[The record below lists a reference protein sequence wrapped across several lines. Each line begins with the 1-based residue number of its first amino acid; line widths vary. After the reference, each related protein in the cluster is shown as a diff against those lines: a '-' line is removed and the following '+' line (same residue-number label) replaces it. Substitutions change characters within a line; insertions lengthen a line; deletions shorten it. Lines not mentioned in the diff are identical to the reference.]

1 MKRQRI
7 VAAWLACIMAAFVLP
22 FAALAEGG
30 GIAISLSGG
39 NDTLAT
45 GDYLSVNVKF
55 DEAVASFGGAEFNVD
70 YDSTALK
77 FVSYTALLGSA
88 ADEDTAESGSGTGML
103 NYGGVKDGKVKIL
116 LVNAG
121 IISGGDVSIAAN
133 TVIGNIVFKVIGQNT
148 TGTSYK
154 TSYKI
159 ASEGFSAIAAE
170 KTGET
175 ETTLTPAGST
185 FTPTTVTVSDSVTY
199 PTDGAPT
206 VYCITSEANGVVTL
220 SLKASIADLQRLNMQ
235 LTLNGYTDIA
245 AASDCPFT
253 VSIDGGSVTISHNAA
268 PNTDGVDM
276 RSGVAVLTMKKSG
289 ASQSITP
296 APKAIATKDAN
307 GALSPIT
314 KPKVTDDPLGGRMLG
329 DVNNDGEVTS
339 ADALAIL
346 KHSVGMEKLK
356 GVDLLVADINGD
368 GDVTSADALLAL
380 KRSVGMLD
388 ENYKEK

>member
-55 DEAVASFGGAEFNVD
+55 DAAVASFGGAEFNVE
-70 YDSTALK
+70 YDSAKLE
-77 FVSYTALLGSA
+77 FVSYTPLIGSA
-88 ADEDTAESGSGTGML
+88 ADEDAAESGSGTGML

-133 TVIGNIVFKVIGQNT
+133 TAIGNIVFKVIGQNT

-154 TSYKI
+154 I
-159 ASEGFSAIAAE
+159 ASEGFIAIAAE

-175 ETTLTPAGST
+175 ETALTPAGST
-185 FTPTTVTVSDSVTY
+185 FTETIVTVSDSVTY
-199 PTDGAPT
+199 PTENAPT
-206 VYCITSEANGVVTL
+206 VYCTTSEASGVVTL
-220 SLKASIADLQRLNMQ
+220 SLKANIADLQRLDMQ
-235 LTLNGYTDIA
+235 LTLTGYENITA
-245 AASDCPFT
+245 VADCPLNVT
-253 VSIDGGSVTISHNAA
+253 VSNNVATITYDAQNGS
-268 PNTDGVDM
+268 GVDM
-276 RSGVAVLTMKKSG
+276 RSGMAVLTMKKSG
-289 ASQSITP
+289 ASQSITS

-314 KPKVTDDPLGGRMLG
+314 KPTVTDDPLGGRMLG
-329 DVNNDGEVTS
+329 DVD
-339 ADALAIL
+339 
-346 KHSVGMEKLK
+346 
-356 GVDLLVADINGD
+356 GD
-368 GDVTSADALLAL
+368 GNITLRDAMFIFQAKANKRTLSGVSALCADTDKDGKITLRDAMFILQYKAN
-380 KRSVGMLD
+380 KRD
-388 ENYKEK
+388 ADFNIK

>member
-30 GIAISLSGG
+30 DIAIKLDSG
-39 NDTLAT
+39 NAALAN

-55 DEAVASFGGAEFNVD
+55 DAAVASFGGAEFNVE
-70 YDSTALK
+70 YDSTVLE

-121 IISGGDVSIAAN
+121 IISGGDTSIAAN

-148 TGTSYK
+148 TR

-175 ETTLTPAGST
+175 ETALTPADST
-185 FTPTTVTVSDSVTY
+185 FTPTTVTVSDSVDY
-199 PTDGAPT
+199 PMENAPT

-253 VSIDGGSVTISHNAA
+253 VSIDGGSVTISRNAA

-289 ASQSITP
+289 ASQSIISV
-296 APKAIATKDAN
+296 PKAIATKDAN

-314 KPKVTDDPLGGRMLG
+314 KPNVIDDPYGGYALG
-329 DVNNDGEVTS
+329 DVN
-339 ADALAIL
+339 
-346 KHSVGMEKLK
+346 
-356 GVDLLVADINGD
+356 GD
-368 GDVTSADALLAL
+368 GKINATDALLVLRSFAKKITLTPEQTLRADVNRDNKVNATDAL
-380 KRSVGMLD
+380 KILRYFAKKITSFD
-388 ENYKEK
+388 

>member
-30 GIAISLSGG
+30 DIAISLSGG
-39 NDTLAT
+39 NAELAV

-55 DEAVASFGGAEFNVD
+55 DAAVASFGGAEFNVE
-70 YDSTALK
+70 YDSTVLE
-77 FVSYTALLGSA
+77 FVSYTALLGSEA
-88 ADEDTAESGSGTGML
+88 NENTAESGSGTGML

-121 IISGGDVSIAAN
+121 IISGGDTSIAAN
-133 TVIGNIVFKVIGQNT
+133 TAIGNIVFKVIGQNT
-148 TGTSYK
+148 TG

-175 ETTLTPAGST
+175 ETALTPAGST
-185 FTPTTVTVSDSVTY
+185 FTEITVTVSDSVTY
-199 PTDGAPT
+199 PTAGAPT
-206 VYCITSEANGVVTL
+206 IYCLTSEKDGAVTL

-235 LTLNGYTDIA
+235 LTLDGYTDIA

-253 VSIDGGSVTISHNAA
+253 VSIDGEGVTISHNAA

-289 ASQSITP
+289 ASQSITS
-296 APKAIATKDAN
+296 APEAIATKDAN

-314 KPKVTDDPLGGRMLG
+314 KPTVTDDPLGGRMLG
-329 DVNNDGEVTS
+329 DVD
-339 ADALAIL
+339 
-346 KHSVGMEKLK
+346 
-356 GVDLLVADINGD
+356 GD
-368 GDVTSADALLAL
+368 GNITLRDAMFIFQAKANKRTLSGVSALCADTDKDGKITLRDAMFILQYKAN
-380 KRSVGMLD
+380 KRD
-388 ENYKEK
+388 ADFNIK

>member
-39 NDTLAT
+39 NAALAV

-55 DEAVASFGGAEFNVD
+55 DAAVASFGGAEFNVD

-148 TGTSYK
+148 TG

-253 VSIDGGSVTISHNAA
+253 VSIDGGSVTISHNAS

-276 RSGVAVLTMKKSG
+276 RSGVAVLTMKKTG
-289 ASQSITP
+289 ESQSITSE
-296 APKAIATKDAN
+296 PKAIATKDAN

-314 KPKVTDDPLGGRMLG
+314 KPIVIDDPYGGYEYG
-329 DVNNDGEVTS
+329 DVN
-339 ADALAIL
+339 
-346 KHSVGMEKLK
+346 
-356 GVDLLVADINGD
+356 GD
-368 GDVTSADALLAL
+368 GRIDVTDASLILQHIAKLITLTPEQIARADVAYNNSIDVTDATLILMYIA
-380 KRSVGMLD
+380 KFDVKFGVQ
-388 ENYKEK
+388 

>member
-30 GIAISLSGG
+30 DIAISLSGG
-39 NDTLAT
+39 NAALAN

-55 DEAVASFGGAEFNVD
+55 DAAVASFGGAEFNVE
-70 YDSTALK
+70 YDSTVLE

-88 ADEDTAESGSGTGML
+88 ADEDAAESGSGTGML

-154 TSYKI
+154 I

-185 FTPTTVTVSDSVTY
+185 FTETTVTVSDSVTY
-199 PTDGAPT
+199 PTENAPT
-206 VYCITSEANGVVTL
+206 VYCITSEANGVVSL
-220 SLKASIADLQRLNMQ
+220 SLKASIADLQRLDMQ
-235 LTLNGYTDIA
+235 LTLTGYENITA
-245 AASDCPFT
+245 VADCPLNVT
-253 VSIDGGSVTISHNAA
+253 VSNNVATITYDAQNGS
-268 PNTDGVDM
+268 GVDM

-289 ASQSITP
+289 ASQSITS

-314 KPKVTDDPLGGRMLG
+314 QPTVTDDPLGGRMLG
-329 DVNNDGEVTS
+329 DVD
-339 ADALAIL
+339 
-346 KHSVGMEKLK
+346 
-356 GVDLLVADINGD
+356 GD
-368 GDVTSADALLAL
+368 GNITLRDAMFIFQAKANKRTLSGVSALCADTDKDGKITLRDAMFILQYKAN
-380 KRSVGMLD
+380 KRD
-388 ENYKEK
+388 ADFNIK

>member
-30 GIAISLSGG
+30 GIAIKLDSG
-39 NDTLAT
+39 NAALAN

-55 DEAVASFGGAEFNVD
+55 DAAVASFGGAEFNVE
-70 YDSTALK
+70 YDSAKLE
-77 FVSYTALLGSA
+77 FVSYTPLIGSA

-121 IISGGDVSIAAN
+121 IISGGDTSIAAN

-148 TGTSYK
+148 TG

-253 VSIDGGSVTISHNAA
+253 VSIDGGSVTISRNAA

-289 ASQSITP
+289 ASQSIISE
-296 APKAIATKDAN
+296 PKAIATKDAN

-314 KPKVTDDPLGGRMLG
+314 QPTVTDDPYGGYEYG
-329 DVNNDGEVTS
+329 DVNGDGSINVL
-339 ADALAIL
+339 DAIL
-346 KHSVGMEKLK
+346 LLQYCAGMSAAQLDDVQLARADVAYDGSVNVLDAILMLRYCAGM
-356 GVDLLVADINGD
+356 
-368 GDVTSADALLAL
+368 
-380 KRSVGMLD
+380 SVKFGIQ
-388 ENYKEK
+388 

>member
-55 DEAVASFGGAEFNVD
+55 DAAVASFGGAEFNVE
-70 YDSTALK
+70 YDSAKLE
-77 FVSYTALLGSA
+77 FVSYTALLGSE
-88 ADEDTAESGSGTGML
+88 ADEGTAESGSGTGML
-103 NYGGVKDGKVKIL
+103 NYGGVKDGKAKIL

-121 IISGGDVSIAAN
+121 IISGSDTSIAAN

-154 TSYKI
+154 I

-175 ETTLTPAGST
+175 ETALTPAGST
-185 FTPTTVTVSDSVTY
+185 FTETTVTVSDSVTY
-199 PTDGAPT
+199 PKAGAPT
-206 VYCITSEANGVVTL
+206 IYCLTSEKDGAVTL

-235 LTLNGYTDIA
+235 LTLNGYADIQKA
-245 AASDCPFT
+245 GDCPFK
-253 VSIDGGSVTISHNAA
+253 VDISGDSVTISHNAA

-289 ASQSITP
+289 ASQSIISE
-296 APKAIATKDAN
+296 PKAIATKDAN

-314 KPKVTDDPLGGRMLG
+314 KPNVTDDPYGGYEYG
-329 DVNNDGEVTS
+329 DVN
-339 ADALAIL
+339 
-346 KHSVGMEKLK
+346 
-356 GVDLLVADINGD
+356 GD
-368 GDVTSADALLAL
+368 GRIDVTDASLILQHIAKLITLTPEQIARADVAYNNSIDVTDATLILMYIA
-380 KRSVGMLD
+380 KFDVKFGVQ
-388 ENYKEK
+388 

>member
-30 GIAISLSGG
+30 DIAIKLDSG
-39 NDTLAT
+39 NAALAN

-55 DEAVASFGGAEFNVD
+55 DAAVASFGGAEFNVE
-70 YDSTALK
+70 YDSAKLE
-77 FVSYTALLGSA
+77 FVSYTPLIGSA

-121 IISGGDVSIAAN
+121 IISGGDTSIAAN

-148 TGTSYK
+148 TG

-199 PTDGAPT
+199 PTAGAPT
-206 VYCITSEANGVVTL
+206 IYCLTSEKDGAVTL

-235 LTLNGYTDIA
+235 LTLNGYADIQKA
-245 AASDCPFT
+245 GDCPFK
-253 VSIDGGSVTISHNAA
+253 VDISGDSVTISHNAA

-289 ASQSITP
+289 ASQSITS

-314 KPKVTDDPLGGRMLG
+314 KPRVTDDPLGGRMLG

>member
-39 NDTLAT
+39 NDTLAK

-55 DEAVASFGGAEFNVD
+55 DAAVASFGGAEFNVE
-70 YDSTALK
+70 YDSAELE
-77 FVSYTALLGSA
+77 FVSYTALLGSE

-121 IISGGDVSIAAN
+121 IISGGDTSIAAN

-154 TSYKI
+154 I

-175 ETTLTPAGST
+175 ETALTPAGST
-185 FTPTTVTVSDSVTY
+185 FTETTVTVSDSVTY
-199 PTDGAPT
+199 PTAGAPT
-206 VYCITSEANGVVTL
+206 VYCLTSEKDGTVTL
-220 SLKASIADLQRLNMQ
+220 SLKASIADLQRLDMQ
-235 LTLNGYTDIA
+235 LTLNGYTDITA
-245 AASDCPFT
+245 VTDCPLNVT
-253 VSIDGGSVTISHNAA
+253 VNNNVATITYNA
-268 PNTDGVDM
+268 PNGSGMDM
-276 RSGVAVLTMKKSG
+276 RNGVAVLTMKKSG
-289 ASQSITP
+289 ASQSITS

-314 KPKVTDDPLGGRMLG
+314 KPIVTDDPYGGYEYG
-329 DVNNDGEVTS
+329 DVN
-339 ADALAIL
+339 
-346 KHSVGMEKLK
+346 
-356 GVDLLVADINGD
+356 GD
-368 GDVTSADALLAL
+368 GRIDVTDASLILQHIAKLITLTPEQIARADVAYNNSIDVTDATLILMYIA
-380 KRSVGMLD
+380 KFDVKFGVQ
-388 ENYKEK
+388 

>member
-39 NDTLAT
+39 NAALAV

-55 DEAVASFGGAEFNVD
+55 DAAVASFGGAEFNVE
-70 YDSTALK
+70 YDSAKLE
-77 FVSYTALLGSA
+77 FVSYTPLIGSA
-88 ADEDTAESGSGTGML
+88 DETGNGAL
-103 NYGGVKDGKVKIL
+103 NYHKKIGDGNIKIL
-116 LVNAG
+116 LLN
-121 IISGGDVSIAAN
+121 AAN
-133 TVIGNIVFKVIGQNT
+133 IINKNSTGIANGTAIGNLVFKVKSGATDRASVKIAPKGFAACMPGDNT
-148 TGTSYK
+148 T
-154 TSYKI
+154 
-159 ASEGFSAIAAE
+159 APA
-170 KTGET
+170 
-175 ETTLTPAGST
+175 LTPADST
-185 FTPTTVTVSDSVTY
+185 FTETTVTVSDSVTY

-253 VSIDGGSVTISHNAA
+253 VSIDGGSVTISRNAA

-289 ASQSITP
+289 ASQSITS

-314 KPKVTDDPLGGRMLG
+314 KPNVTDDPLGGRMLG

>member
-39 NDTLAT
+39 NAELAV

-55 DEAVASFGGAEFNVD
+55 DAAVASFGGAEFNVE
-70 YDSTALK
+70 YDSAKLE
-77 FVSYTALLGSA
+77 FVSYTPLIGSA
-88 ADEDTAESGSGTGML
+88 DETGNGAL
-103 NYGGVKDGKVKIL
+103 NYHKKIRDGNIKIL
-116 LVNAG
+116 LLN
-121 IISGGDVSIAAN
+121 AAN
-133 TVIGNIVFKVIGQNT
+133 IINKNSTGIANGTAIGNLVFKVTGANAGTASVKIAQEGFAACMPGDNT
-148 TGTSYK
+148 T
-154 TSYKI
+154 
-159 ASEGFSAIAAE
+159 ALA
-170 KTGET
+170 
-175 ETTLTPAGST
+175 LTPANST

-206 VYCITSEANGVVTL
+206 VYCTTSEANGVVTL
-220 SLKASIADLQRLNMQ
+220 SLKASIADLQRLDMQ

-253 VSIDGGSVTISHNAA
+253 VSIDGDGVTISHNAA
-268 PNTDGVDM
+268 PNTNGVDM

-289 ASQSITP
+289 ASQSITS

-314 KPKVTDDPLGGRMLG
+314 KPNVTDDPLGGFTKG
-329 DVNNDGEVTS
+329 DVDMDGRVAVNDAVMVLKNAIKLMELDTQQLMLADADNDGKITVN
-339 ADALAIL
+339 DAVMIL
-346 KHSVGMEKLK
+346 KKAIKLI
-356 GVDLLVADINGD
+356 DF
-368 GDVTSADALLAL
+368 
-380 KRSVGMLD
+380 
-388 ENYKEK
+388 

>member
-30 GIAISLSGG
+30 DIAISLSGG
-39 NDTLAT
+39 NAALAV

-55 DEAVASFGGAEFNVD
+55 DAAVASFGGAEFNVD

-154 TSYKI
+154 I

-206 VYCITSEANGVVTL
+206 VYCITSEANGVVTI
-220 SLKASIADLQRLNMQ
+220 SLKANIADLQRLNMQ
-235 LTLNGYTDIA
+235 LTLDGYTDIA

-289 ASQSITP
+289 ASQSIISE
-296 APKAIATKDAN
+296 PKAIATKDAN

-314 KPKVTDDPLGGRMLG
+314 KPKVTDDPYGGYEYG
-329 DVNNDGEVTS
+329 DVN
-339 ADALAIL
+339 
-346 KHSVGMEKLK
+346 
-356 GVDLLVADINGD
+356 GD
-368 GDVTSADALLAL
+368 GKINATDALLVLRSFAKKITLTPEQTLRADVNRDNKVNATDAL
-380 KRSVGMLD
+380 KILRYFAKKITSFD
-388 ENYKEK
+388 

>member
-154 TSYKI
+154 I

-175 ETTLTPAGST
+175 ETALTPANST

-199 PTDGAPT
+199 PTENAPT

-220 SLKASIADLQRLNMQ
+220 SLKASIADLQRLDMQ
-235 LTLNGYTDIA
+235 LTLDGYTGIA
-245 AASDCPFT
+245 KVEGCSLNVT
-253 VSIDGGSVTISHNAA
+253 VSNNVATITYDAQNGS
-268 PNTDGVDM
+268 GVDM

-289 ASQSITP
+289 ASQSITSE
-296 APKAIATKDAN
+296 PKAIASKDAN

-314 KPKVTDDPLGGRMLG
+314 QPNVTDDPLGGFTKG
-329 DVNNDGEVTS
+329 DVDMDGRVAVNDAVMVLKNAIKLMELDTQQLMLADADNDGKITVN
-339 ADALAIL
+339 DAVMIL
-346 KHSVGMEKLK
+346 KKAIKLI
-356 GVDLLVADINGD
+356 DF
-368 GDVTSADALLAL
+368 
-380 KRSVGMLD
+380 
-388 ENYKEK
+388 

>member
-39 NDTLAT
+39 NDKLAT

-55 DEAVASFGGAEFNVD
+55 DAAVASFGGAEFNVE
-70 YDSTALK
+70 YDSKVLE
-77 FVSYTALLGSA
+77 FVSYTALLGSE

-133 TVIGNIVFKVIGQNT
+133 TAIGNIVFKVIGQNT
-148 TGTSYK
+148 TG

-175 ETTLTPAGST
+175 ETALTPAGST
-185 FTPTTVTVSDSVTY
+185 FTETTVTVSDSVDY
-199 PTDGAPT
+199 PTENAPT
-206 VYCITSEANGVVTL
+206 VYCLTSEKDGTVTL
-220 SLKASIADLQRLNMQ
+220 SLKASIADLQRLDMQ
-235 LTLNGYTDIA
+235 LTLNGYTDITA
-245 AASDCPFT
+245 VTDCPLNVT
-253 VSIDGGSVTISHNAA
+253 VNNNVATITYNA
-268 PNTDGVDM
+268 PNGSGVDM
-276 RSGVAVLTMKKSG
+276 RNGVAVLTMTKSG
-289 ASQSITP
+289 ASQGIASDPKSI
-296 APKAIATKDAN
+296 ASKDAN

-314 KPKVTDDPLGGRMLG
+314 KPNVTDDPLGGRMLG
-329 DVNNDGEVTS
+329 DVD
-339 ADALAIL
+339 
-346 KHSVGMEKLK
+346 
-356 GVDLLVADINGD
+356 GD
-368 GDVTSADALLAL
+368 GNITLRDAMFIFQAKANKRTLSGVSALCADTDKDGKITLRDAMFILQYKAN
-380 KRSVGMLD
+380 KRD
-388 ENYKEK
+388 ADFNIK

>member
-30 GIAISLSGG
+30 DIAISLSGG
-39 NDTLAT
+39 NAALVV

-55 DEAVASFGGAEFNVD
+55 DAAVASFGGAEFNVE

-154 TSYKI
+154 I
-159 ASEGFSAIAAE
+159 ASERFSAIAAE

-175 ETTLTPAGST
+175 ETTLTPADST

-199 PTDGAPT
+199 PAENAPT

-220 SLKASIADLQRLNMQ
+220 SLKASIADLQRLDMQ
-235 LTLNGYTDIA
+235 LTLDGYTGIA
-245 AASDCPFT
+245 KVEGCSLNVT
-253 VSIDGGSVTISHNAA
+253 VSNNVATITYDAQNGS
-268 PNTDGVDM
+268 GVDM

-289 ASQSITP
+289 ASQSIIS

-314 KPKVTDDPLGGRMLG
+314 KPNVTDDPLGGRMLG

>member
-30 GIAISLSGG
+30 DIAISLSGG
-39 NDTLAT
+39 NAELAN

-55 DEAVASFGGAEFNVD
+55 DAAVASFGGAEFNVE
-70 YDSTALK
+70 YDSAKLE

-116 LVNAG
+116 LVNAD

-133 TVIGNIVFKVIGQNT
+133 TAIGNIVFKVIGDNADT
-148 TGTSYK
+148 ANIG
-154 TSYKI
+154 I
-159 ASEGFSAIAAE
+159 DNAGFSATTAE
-170 KTGET
+170 DGAPA
-175 ETTLTPAGST
+175 LTPAEST
-185 FTPTTVTVSDSVTY
+185 FTPTNVTVSDSVTY
-199 PTDGAPT
+199 PAAGAPT

-220 SLKASIADLQRLNMQ
+220 SLKASIADLQRLDMQ
-235 LTLNGYTDIA
+235 LTLNGYTDITA
-245 AASDCPFT
+245 VTDCPLNVT
-253 VSIDGGSVTISHNAA
+253 VNNNVATITYNA
-268 PNTDGVDM
+268 PNGSGVDM

-289 ASQSITP
+289 ASQSIISE
-296 APKAIATKDAN
+296 PKAIATKDAN

-329 DVNNDGEVTS
+329 DVD
-339 ADALAIL
+339 
-346 KHSVGMEKLK
+346 
-356 GVDLLVADINGD
+356 GD
-368 GDVTSADALLAL
+368 GNITLRDAMFIFQAKANKRTLSGVSALCADTDKDGKITLRDAMFILQYKAN
-380 KRSVGMLD
+380 KRD
-388 ENYKEK
+388 ADFNIK

>member
-30 GIAISLSGG
+30 DIAISLSGG
-39 NDTLAT
+39 NAALAV

-55 DEAVASFGGAEFNVD
+55 DAAVASFGGAEFNVE
-70 YDSTALK
+70 YDSTVLE

-121 IISGGDVSIAAN
+121 IISGGDTSIAAN
-133 TVIGNIVFKVIGQNT
+133 TAIGNIVFKVIGQNT
-148 TGTSYK
+148 TG

-175 ETTLTPAGST
+175 ETALTPAGST
-185 FTPTTVTVSDSVTY
+185 FTETTVTVSDSVTY
-199 PTDGAPT
+199 PTENAPT
-206 VYCITSEANGVVTL
+206 VYCITSEANGVVSL
-220 SLKASIADLQRLNMQ
+220 SLKASIADLQRLDMQ
-235 LTLNGYTDIA
+235 LTLTGYENITA
-245 AASDCPFT
+245 VADCPLNVT
-253 VSIDGGSVTISHNAA
+253 VSNNVATITYDAQNGS
-268 PNTDGVDM
+268 GVDM

-289 ASQSITP
+289 ASQSITS

-314 KPKVTDDPLGGRMLG
+314 KPIVTDDPLGGRMLG
-329 DVNNDGEVTS
+329 DVDDDGNITLRDAMFIFQAKANKRTLSGVS
-339 ADALAIL
+339 ALCADTDKDGKITLRDAMFIL
-346 KHSVGMEKLK
+346 QYKANKRN
-356 GVDLLVADINGD
+356 ADFNI
-368 GDVTSADALLAL
+368 
-380 KRSVGMLD
+380 K
-388 ENYKEK
+388 

>member
-1 MKRQRI
+1 
-7 VAAWLACIMAAFVLP
+7 MAAFVLP

-30 GIAISLSGG
+30 DIAISLSGG
-39 NDTLAT
+39 NAALAV

-55 DEAVASFGGAEFNVD
+55 DAAVASFGGAEFNVE
-70 YDSTALK
+70 YDSTVLE

-121 IISGGDVSIAAN
+121 IISGGDTSIAAN

-148 TGTSYK
+148 TG

-253 VSIDGGSVTISHNAA
+253 VSIDGGSVTISRNAA

-289 ASQSITP
+289 ASQSITS

-314 KPKVTDDPLGGRMLG
+314 KPIVTDDPYGGYEYG
-329 DVNNDGEVTS
+329 DVNGDGSINVL
-339 ADALAIL
+339 DAIL
-346 KHSVGMEKLK
+346 LLQYCAGMSAAQLDDVQLARADVAYDGSVNVLDAILMLRYCAGM
-356 GVDLLVADINGD
+356 
-368 GDVTSADALLAL
+368 
-380 KRSVGMLD
+380 SVKFGIQ
-388 ENYKEK
+388 